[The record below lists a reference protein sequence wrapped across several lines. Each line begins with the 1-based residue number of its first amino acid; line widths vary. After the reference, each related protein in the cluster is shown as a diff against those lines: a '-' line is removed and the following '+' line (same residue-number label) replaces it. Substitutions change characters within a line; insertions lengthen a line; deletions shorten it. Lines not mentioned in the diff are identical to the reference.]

1 MVHTFFADRVAVL
14 ATMHRKE
21 RVITPIL
28 EQNLGI
34 KLRVPENFNTDQFG
48 TFTRDRS
55 RPDNQ
60 KKTALLKAESALELT
75 GESLA
80 VASEGSFAP
89 HPSFPMI
96 AYNYELIVLV
106 DRVHQLEIFGQAI
119 STETNYSHKTVRSL
133 EEAQNFAQTVGFPE
147 HGLVVMSHSS
157 TKNPDEI
164 VKGIVSEAQLLTVV
178 TEALRRSPTVHLETD
193 MRALYNPS
201 RMNAIA
207 QATNNLVT
215 VIQSTCPKCNY
226 PGFELVERLPGLPCG
241 LCDSPT
247 TLTRAAVYQ
256 CRHCGFRQE
265 KLFPDGIEVADP
277 AQCSY
282 CNP

>member
-1 MVHTFFADRVAVL
+1 MTHTFFADRVAVL
-14 ATMHRKE
+14 ATMHQKE
-21 RVITPIL
+21 KVIAPIL
-28 EQNLGI
+28 ERNLGI
-34 KLRVPENFNTDQFG
+34 KLQVPENFNTDQFG

-60 KKTALLKAESALELT
+60 KITARLKAESALELT
-75 GESLA
+75 GETLA

-96 AYNYELIVLV
+96 PCNHELIILV
-106 DRVHQLEIFGQAI
+106 DRVHQIEIFGQVI

-133 EEAQNFAQTVGFPE
+133 EEAQVFAQTIGFPE
-147 HGLVVMSHSS
+147 HGLVVMPDSS

-164 VKGIVSEAQLLTVV
+164 VKGIVSESQLLTVV
-178 TEALRRSPTVHLETD
+178 KEALRRSPTVHLETD
-193 MRALYNPS
+193 MRALYNPT

-207 QATNNLVT
+207 QATKNLVAA
-215 VIQSTCPKCNY
+215 IQSTCPKCNY
-226 PGFELVERLPGLPCG
+226 PGFELVKRIPGLPCG

-247 TLTRAAVYQ
+247 MLTHIAVYQ
-256 CRHCGFRQE
+256 CHHCSFRQE
-265 KLFPDGIEVADP
+265 KLFPDGVEVADP
-277 AQCSY
+277 AQCSH